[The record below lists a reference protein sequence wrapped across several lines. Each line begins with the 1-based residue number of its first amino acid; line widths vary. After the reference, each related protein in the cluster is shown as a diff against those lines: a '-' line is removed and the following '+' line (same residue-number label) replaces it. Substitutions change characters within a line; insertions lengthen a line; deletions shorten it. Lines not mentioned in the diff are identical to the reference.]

1 MAISAADVNKLRQ
14 MTGAGMMDCKKAL
27 EENDGDFD
35 KAIDYLRKKGQKL
48 ASKRADRDAN
58 EGLVIAK
65 TSNDKTFAAIIMI
78 NCETDFV
85 AKNNDFVSFCHSV
98 LELAISE
105 KPKSEE
111 ELKNLTLNGSKVIDL
126 ITDQVGKIG
135 EKIELSH
142 YHFIES
148 PMTIAYNH
156 QGSRLATIA
165 GFNKICDESLA
176 KDIAMQIAS
185 MTPIAIDK
193 NSVPSEIIEKE
204 LEIYRELIRQEGKP
218 ENMVEQIAQG
228 KLNKFFKES
237 TLLNQD
243 FIKDSKKTVEQY
255 LSQMDKDLK
264 VLAFKRLML
273 GA

>member
-27 EENDGDFD
+27 EENQGDFD

-65 TSNDKTFAAIIMI
+65 TTDDKTFAAIIML

-85 AKNNDFVSFCHSV
+85 AKNQDFVNFGHSI
-98 LELAISE
+98 LDLAIKE

-111 ELKNLTLNGSKVIDL
+111 ELKNLTLNGSKVADL

-148 PMTIAYNH
+148 PMTVSYIH
-156 QGSRLATIA
+156 QGSRLATIV
-165 GFNKICDESLA
+165 GFNKVCDEALA
-176 KDIAMQIAS
+176 KDVAMQIAS
-185 MTPIAIDK
+185 MAPIAIDK
-193 NSVPSEIIEKE
+193 NTVPAETIEKE

-237 TLLNQD
+237 TLLSQD
-243 FIKDSKKTVEQY
+243 FIKDSKKTVEQH
-255 LSQMDKDLK
+255 LNQMDKDLK
-264 VLAFKRLML
+264 VTAFKRLML